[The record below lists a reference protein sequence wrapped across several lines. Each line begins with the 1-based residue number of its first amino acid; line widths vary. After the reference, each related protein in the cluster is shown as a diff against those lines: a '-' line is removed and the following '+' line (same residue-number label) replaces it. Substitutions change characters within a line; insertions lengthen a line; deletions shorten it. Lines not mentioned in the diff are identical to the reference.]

1 MAGLQ
6 TTGEVQTENFNTL
19 EFPII
24 PISIAGVFEDADDL
38 DCCFEL
44 PLFADL
50 ESSNTFRN
58 DVTRFIRGYEESTTA
73 VTLTLVKISDPSL
86 GEIAL
91 DDDTF
96 GEFFD
101 FGFFEDNDG
110 SKYISYRIDWKS
122 VLAAFG
128 GGTYQIRTNET
139 KIIGP
144 VQNTFDFAYC
154 LSNFSSRAADKT
166 LRFEFA
172 VEALLGDRF
181 DVKKRV
187 AYPEGFES
195 QIRVPGF
202 FGKDFSEYETEQTK
216 FIDES
221 LSDIKMQQVE
231 KYMIHLDLLP
241 SEVHDFIKTEV
252 LQADRTEIT
261 DYNRNNAKRHL
272 STPVM
277 NPSEYKPKYN
287 EINQLASVEF
297 ELDSRFD
304 NKLKKFCN

>member
-6 TTGEVQTENFNTL
+6 TTGEVQTEVFNTL

-24 PISIAGVFEDADDL
+24 PISIVGVFEEPDEL

-50 ESSNTFRN
+50 ASSNPFRN

-73 VTLTLVKISDPSL
+73 VTLDLVKISDPNQADIPL
-86 GEIAL
+86 T
-91 DDDTF
+91 DDTY

-101 FGFFEDNDG
+101 FGFFEDNEG
-110 SKYISYRIDWKS
+110 NKYISYRVDWRT

-128 GGTYQIRTNET
+128 GGTYQIRTTEV
-139 KIIGP
+139 KIIGDP
-144 VQNTFDFAYC
+144 QNTFDFAYC
-154 LSNFSSRAADKT
+154 LSNFTSKGADGT
-166 LRFEFA
+166 IRFE
-172 VEALLGDRF
+172 VESSGLIGDRF
-181 DVKKRV
+181 DVKKRI
-187 AYPEGFES
+187 AFPDGFQT

-202 FGKDFSEYETEQTK
+202 FGSKFNDFETEQTK

-221 LSDIKMQQVE
+221 LSDIKNRRLE
-231 KYMIHLDLLP
+231 KYKIHLDLIP
-241 SEVHDFIKTEV
+241 QEVHDFIEGEI
-252 LQADRTEIT
+252 LQATLTSIT
-261 DYNRNNAKRHL
+261 DYNRNNKKRYL

-277 NPSEYKPKYN
+277 NPSEYKPGDN
-287 EINQLASVEF
+287 EINQLSSVAF

-304 NKLKKFCN
+304 NGLKKFCN